1 MRTAELQRTT
11 AETDIT
17 LSLTL
22 DGEGRAD
29 VRTGVGFLDHM
40 LTLFSHHSGFDL
52 TVHATGDT
60 HVDDH
65 HTTEDIGIAL
75 GKALTEA
82 LGDKRGIHR
91 YGDITLPMD
100 ESLVLAAVDISGRG
114 MLVLD
119 LPVRAKRLGTFD
131 TELVKEFFLA
141 FATNAKITL
150 HIRKI
155 CGENSHHLIEGAFK
169 AVGRA
174 LARAT
179 SINEAA
185 ADRIPSSKG
194 VLA

>member
-29 VRTGVGFLDHM
+29 VRTGVGFLAHM